1 MSMGKALVV
10 LTRDPEDRIRREIAE
25 LDSRAECQ
33 TWAAVEQEKMGRT
46 WVFEALHERAVEVDG
61 EFEA

>member
-25 LDSRAECQ
+25 LDSRGECQ

-61 EFEA
+61 EYEA